1 MEIAFYPD
9 LAVTLGKQNLWAVE
23 VKLLKRTGRQSSITT
38 ALGQASLYKSRYEH
52 VLVVLI
58 DSSPSSA
65 LSQKSLINQG
75 KKLGLNI
82 VIRPRVGK
90 ILLQQ
95 AVHK

>member
-1 MEIAFYPD
+1 MR
-9 LAVTLGKQNLWAVE
+9 TLL
-23 VKLLKRTGRQSSITT
+23 KLLKRTGRQSSIAT

-58 DSSPSSA
+58 DSSPSSV

-75 KKLGLNI
+75 KELGINI
-82 VIRPRVGK
+82 VIRPRNVK

-95 AVHK
+95 AVHR

>member
-1 MEIAFYPD
+1 MR
-9 LAVTLGKQNLWAVE
+9 TLLR
-23 VKLLKRTGRQSSITT
+23 LLKRTGRQSSIAT

-58 DSSPSSA
+58 DSSPSSV

-75 KKLGLNI
+75 KELGINI
-82 VIRPRVGK
+82 VIRPRIVK

-95 AVHK
+95 AVHR

>member
-1 MEIAFYPD
+1 MR
-9 LAVTLGKQNLWAVE
+9 TLL
-23 VKLLKRTGRQSSITT
+23 KLLKRTGRQSSIAT

-58 DSSPSSA
+58 DSSPSSV

-75 KKLGLNI
+75 KELGINI
-82 VIRPRVGK
+82 VIRPRIEK

-95 AVHK
+95 AVHR

>member
-1 MEIAFYPD
+1 MR
-9 LAVTLGKQNLWAVE
+9 TLL
-23 VKLLKRTGRQSSITT
+23 KLLKRTGRQSSIAT

-58 DSSPSSA
+58 DSSPSSV

-75 KKLGLNI
+75 KELGINI
-82 VIRPRVGK
+82 VIRPRIVK

-95 AVHK
+95 AVHR